1 MVLSGWHGLKS
12 SRFIYVLLGISIVLH
27 FGQDQPRESV
37 TAIVVTIISK
47 MSVPVS
53 DFELKAVVP
62 KVRKTDTE
70 ELT

>member
-1 MVLSGWHGLKS
+1 M
-12 SRFIYVLLGISIVLH
+12 H

-62 KVRKTDTE
+62 KVRRTDTE
-70 ELT
+70 EST